1 MGGGLTATNHA
12 LVARDRRAES
22 GFRLTLTDTRRAID
36 APVFEW
42 LSLTQAERKAV
53 YNAVYDAIVK
63 RQTAEGNI
71 T

>member
-1 MGGGLTATNHA
+1 MRATA
-12 LVARDRRAES
+12 LLARDRRTES

-36 APVFEW
+36 APVFDW
-42 LSLTQAERKAV
+42 LGLTQSERDAV

-63 RQTAEGNI
+63 RQTAAGNI